1 MKHSKIYQ
9 KALML
14 ANEPVHCLTLE
25 EARERVGVL
34 SAALLYRRDR
44 LESAAEA
51 VAKLSEGCSI
61 VLDIERRDV
70 MEIWPFTS
78 RPQIEVLGSGSVPD
92 NLQGHQLDHHQ
103 TLAYQSQ
110 AVEHVSPQITQAM
123 AQRHNVS
130 LHEQY
135 QQALSTS
142 LVAIIH
148 VGHVTN

>member
-34 SAALLYRRDR
+34 SAALLYRRDG

-51 VAKLSEGCSI
+51 VAKLSEGGSI
-61 VLDIERRDV
+61 VLNIDKRDV

-78 RPQIEVLGSGSVPD
+78 RPQIEVLGSGSVRVTRP
-92 NLQGHQLDHHQ
+92 LDCVIKIS
-103 TLAYQSQ
+103 T
-110 AVEHVSPQITQAM
+110 
-123 AQRHNVS
+123 
-130 LHEQY
+130 
-135 QQALSTS
+135 AL
-142 LVAIIH
+142 LVVLIVAFCASMF
-148 VGHVTN
+148 

>member
-51 VAKLSEGCSI
+51 VAMLGEGGSVVLSI
-61 VLDIERRDV
+61 DKRDV

-78 RPQIEVLGSGSVPD
+78 RPQIEVLGSGSVRVTRPSD
-92 NLQGHQLDHHQ
+92 SVIQ
-103 TLAYQSQ
+103 
-110 AVEHVSPQITQAM
+110 
-123 AQRHNVS
+123 
-130 LHEQY
+130 
-135 QQALSTS
+135 LSTVL
-142 LVAIIH
+142 LVVLIMAFCAFMF
-148 VGHVTN
+148 